1 MKGYQIVYVLE
12 ARSAL
17 QPLMLRFGFDAI
29 EREGVLHFIMREGQ
43 KDVVI
48 ETDSLAAHSE
58 IEGGFEIVRGS
69 DADLA
74 GRLRAS
80 FVQADADYDVI
91 VEKTVLPQDGS
102 HAVSSSDLPLVM
114 TRPEARQM
122 LERWLSE
129 ARVSREAI
137 RFALPPSKMAVKAGD
152 IVRLT
157 GAQSDTQFRVDR
169 VEQGASQILEAV
181 RIEPNVYRPAPFS
194 DQANA
199 TRPFVSAAP
208 ILPNFWIGH

>member
-1 MKGYQIVYVLE
+1 
-12 ARSAL
+12 
-17 QPLMLRFGFDAI
+17 MLRFGFDAI
-29 EREGVLHFIMREGQ
+29 EREGVLHFIMRDGQ

-58 IEGGFEIVRGS
+58 IEGGLEIVRGS
-69 DADLA
+69 DADFA

-80 FVQADADYDVI
+80 FVQADADFDVI
-91 VEKTVLPQDGS
+91 VEETVLPQDGS
-102 HAVSSSDLPLVM
+102 HAVSSSDFPLVM

-152 IVRLT
+152 IC
-157 GAQSDTQFRVDR
+157 
-169 VEQGASQILEAV
+169 ASYGCAKRHAV
-181 RIEPNVYRPAPFS
+181 
-194 DQANA
+194 
-199 TRPFVSAAP
+199 
-208 ILPNFWIGH
+208 